1 MSSASTIFG
10 RPFVKVCPM
19 LSVLF
24 CLSVCDV
31 GVLWHKSFMDQDDNW
46 YGGRPH
52 PGHIVF
58 DRDPAPPKRDTAP
71 QFSAYV
77 CCRQMAG
84 WIKVPLSMDVD
95 LGPGDIVLDRDLA
108 LPKGAQQPP
117 QSLTHVYCGQRLD
130 GSRCH
135 LVWR

>member
-1 MSSASTIFG
+1 MTIGMEAGLTQAILCSTG
-10 RPFVKVCPM
+10 TQLPLKGTQP
-19 LSVLF
+19 
-24 CLSVCDV
+24 
-31 GVLWHKSFMDQDDNW
+31 
-46 YGGRPH
+46 
-52 PGHIVF
+52 
-58 DRDPAPPKRDTAP
+58 P

-130 GSRCH
+130 GSRRY
-135 LVWR
+135 LVQR